1 MLPKYIAICGHPKAG
16 KDLVGK
22 MLTEYGGYHKIDNG
36 GILRQAAP
44 AIFGFDPAYGY
55 SQEGKLRMVE
65 SPTGRRTVRD
75 LLGSLGNALEHTF
88 GEEIMGWSAIQA
100 CQRAEQSEGAT
111 HFVMTS
117 CRKEEGRV
125 YLRHGGLVVQVD
137 RAGVGPSGHD
147 FDLWNPEYVTHT
159 IRNNGTIKDLEAEVL
174 SFLRSFH

>member
-1 MLPKYIAICGHPKAG
+1 MLPKYIGICGHPKSG

-22 MLTEYGGYHKIDNG
+22 MLTEYGHYHKIDNG

-55 SQEGKLRMVE
+55 SQEGKLRMVN
-65 SPTGRRTVRD
+65 SPSGPRTVRD

-88 GEEIMGWSAIQA
+88 GEEVMGWSAIKA
-100 CQRAEQSEGAT
+100 AERAEATEGAT

-125 YLRHGGLVVQVD
+125 YKRNGGIVIQVD
-137 RAGVGPSGHD
+137 RPGVGPSGHD
-147 FDLWNPEYVTHT
+147 FDLWNPDYVDHV
-159 IRNNGTIKDLEAEVL
+159 IVNDGTIPDLEKKIID
-174 SFLRSFH
+174 FLRLF